1 MAWVQVFHIALNA
14 AESLVSNGKRLW
26 IIVSCKRVIPSRGRA
41 RPRTPWTVHSA
52 IISSPKM
59 LSRANRQESSPIF
72 ASPTRLEHLERTVSI
87 GTNEVD
93 GG

>member
-14 AESLVSNGKRLW
+14 AESLVSNRKRLW
-26 IIVSCKRVIPSRGRA
+26 ISVSCKRVIPSRGRA

-52 IISSPKM
+52 II
-59 LSRANRQESSPIF
+59 F
-72 ASPTRLEHLERTVSI
+72 ASPTRLEHLARTVSI